1 MAAPRPL
8 RLADRLPSV
17 HAYHEGMTSPLR
29 SIWDAPSATPP
40 PPRRVWRDWAL
51 VSVVPLAAVIEAA
64 SRPEVPWRWLWGAV
78 LTAIA
83 PTLLWRRTHPLP
95 MLAIAFGLGS
105 VCTVITGGDPELVAT
120 AAMLVLVYAA
130 VRWGSGRA
138 MLGGAALVLA
148 SSALSFAYG
157 PSSLA
162 DLVGAAA
169 VLAATISLGVA
180 FRWRAAARA
189 RELDRVKLLER
200 EQLARDLHDTVAHH
214 VSAIAI
220 QAQAGTA
227 VAATDPD
234 AAARVL
240 GIIEG
245 EASRTLDEMRSMVRI
260 LRRDET
266 VGAAGTAGVTGTAAA
281 DRAPSPALDDLRRL
295 AVGDTGADTAGPV
308 VDVRLEGDL
317 AAVPPVVAA
326 TVYRIAQEG
335 VTNARRHARGA
346 TRVDVAVVVDAGGIR
361 VDVRDDGE
369 PAASA
374 TPGYGLRGMAER
386 AALLGGTFAAGAAP
400 GGGWSVAVV
409 LPRAGWSA

>member
-1 MAAPRPL
+1 
-8 RLADRLPSV
+8 
-17 HAYHEGMTSPLR
+17 
-29 SIWDAPSATPP
+29 
-40 PPRRVWRDWAL
+40 
-51 VSVVPLAAVIEAA
+51 
-64 SRPEVPWRWLWGAV
+64 
-78 LTAIA
+78 
-83 PTLLWRRTHPLP
+83 
-95 MLAIAFGLGS
+95 MLA
-105 VCTVITGGDPELVAT
+105 T
-120 AAMLVLVYAA
+120 
-130 VRWGSGRA
+130 
-138 MLGGAALVLA
+138 
-148 SSALSFAYG
+148 
-157 PSSLA
+157 
-162 DLVGAAA
+162 
-169 VLAATISLGVA
+169 TISLGIA

-220 QAQAGTA
+220 QAQAGPA

-266 VGAAGTAGVTGTAAA
+266 VGAAGTAGVAGTAAA

-295 AVGDTGADTAGPV
+295 AVGGGGGNVGAAGDTARPV